1 MMNVSNVM
9 EKVLL
14 LIYRLDT
21 FFFRSFCHEAPVA
34 RKTNVLYPY
43 FQEEKLDKFFHAVT
57 HFGEGYLE
65 FFWCC
70 YSFSYFYMIKRSL
83 RYAKNML

>member
-1 MMNVSNVM
+1 MMNVSNVL
-9 EKVLL
+9 ENILL
-14 LIYRLDT
+14 PVYRLDY
-21 FFFRSFCHEAPVA
+21 FFLKAFCHEV
-34 RKTNVLYPY
+34 KGDNVTNILYPY